1 MLGWPK
7 ELPFIIRKL
16 PYYPFYDN
24 PNYPQ
29 KFAHYPPSHPYYHV
43 IIIEPKQKPFICTTN
58 ALNYIYLYKV
68 HWFAGCKLQHICIFS
83 TCASLWRQL
92 SFVVMQHERC
102 FNVILF
108 WCIHVFVKFISKNT
122 EDSFHSSRRRSQ
134 GNQMWYQKPPCWHAQ
149 GLVSFPER

>member
-1 MLGWPK
+1 MVRGEQHKTPAWKIRSMEKLFEKKILMVASIK
-7 ELPFIIRKL
+7 ESPFIIRKL

-43 IIIEPKQKPFICTTN
+43 IIIGPKQKTFICTTN
-58 ALNYIYLYKV
+58 VLNYMYLYKV

-92 SFVVMQHERC
+92 SFVVMQDERC
-102 FNVILF
+102 FNVIL
-108 WCIHVFVKFISKNT
+108 
-122 EDSFHSSRRRSQ
+122 
-134 GNQMWYQKPPCWHAQ
+134 
-149 GLVSFPER
+149 L